1 MNILSLTLFCIASA
15 VVMKL
20 LGAAEMSVKTLCT
33 VAAVC
38 IVGSKFIIAF
48 TAAADQASELFE
60 SAGIDTEYIAV
71 IFKCLGICFTAQ
83 LGCDCCKD
91 CGENALA
98 SQLELAG
105 KAALI
110 ITALPLFRA
119 TVEIVRSL
127 IML

>member
-1 MNILSLTLFCIASA
+1 MTLFCIASA

-33 VAAVC
+33 VAAVA
-38 IVGSKFIIAF
+38 IVGARFLVGFKAV
-48 TAAADQASELFE
+48 ADQAAELFE

-83 LGCDCCKD
+83 LGCDCCRD

-110 ITALPLFRA
+110 ITAMPLFSA

>member
-1 MNILSLTLFCIASA
+1 MDIIYLTLFCIAA
-15 VVMKL
+15 TVVMKL
-20 LGAAEMSVKTLCT
+20 LGAAEPVIKLLCT

-38 IVGSKFIIAF
+38 LVAVRFINGF
-48 TAAADQASELFE
+48 RAAADSATDLFE
-60 SAGIDTEYIAV
+60 SAGIDTEYIV
-71 IFKCLGICFTAQ
+71 IIFKCLGICFTAQ
-83 LGCDCCKD
+83 LGCDCCRD

-105 KAALI
+105 KTALI

-127 IML
+127 IMV